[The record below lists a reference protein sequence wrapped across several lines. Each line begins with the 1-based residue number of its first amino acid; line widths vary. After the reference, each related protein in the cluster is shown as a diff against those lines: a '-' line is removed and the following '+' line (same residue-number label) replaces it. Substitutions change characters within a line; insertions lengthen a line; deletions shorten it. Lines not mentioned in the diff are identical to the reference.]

1 MVAEKGAMDRM
12 KQTWRTDSDVHHGL
26 HGTKPKD
33 LNRPKRVSEDRTRRQ
48 DKNRSIDPRDK

>member
-1 MVAEKGAMDRM
+1 MDRM